1 MRTSWL
7 KFPRRGNRNQKLRKL
22 AGKLKS
28 PRIVPRYEILD
39 RNTFLE
45 ATSNVRFHFFS
56 EAIYFSTEAPFNEEM
71 FSLQNRLSYSNS
83 ISVICP
89 GFHIHVDV
97 ILSQKQFVKCIC
109 KSFGIFPA
117 FCSAGRPRQ
126 RWLNNVNGLSGED
139 FLPLLTEKGRIH
151 FRLKPIF
158 QINRLCS
165 ERNPSL
171 LFRINT

>member
-56 EAIYFSTEAPFNEEM
+56 EEIYFSTEAPFNEEM
-71 FSLQNRLSYSNS
+71 FSSQNRLSYSNS
-83 ISVICP
+83 ISVYLSRIPYTCRCYFEPKTVCKVYLQVIRNFP
-89 GFHIHVDV
+89 GF
-97 ILSQKQFVKCIC
+97 L
-109 KSFGIFPA
+109 
-117 FCSAGRPRQ
+117 Q
-126 RWLNNVNGLSGED
+126 RWAATSTM
-139 FLPLLTEKGRIH
+139 TEQCKRVEWRR
-151 FRLKPIF
+151 FSTTFDWKRKNSF
-158 QINRLCS
+158 
-165 ERNPSL
+165 
-171 LFRINT
+171 